1 MQPFIT
7 VLFIVVMLQLCI
19 SLSHY
24 LYMTIRD
31 MYRESK
37 KVKKME
43 EEE

>member
-7 VLFIVVMLQLCI
+7 VLFIIVMLQLCLAL
-19 SLSHY
+19 SLY

-37 KVKKME
+37 KAKQATE
-43 EEE
+43 E